1 MSIIWFQ
8 NICFHLGVFVFFVL
22 NYLHHSNKIHLF
34 QYLHNSLRF
43 TFTFFYFPFPYDTP
57 QPSFAHNTHFIG
69 LPTGLRSQIRNSN
82 KGNWYKEMYNT
93 MHRNQ
98 GRSKKMHYILTC
110 YTYAVFDFIFGFE
123 LCVQFTNFEKCKH
136 QT

>member
-1 MSIIWFQ
+1 ML
-8 NICFHLGVFVFFVL
+8 H
-22 NYLHHSNKIHLF
+22 YLHLSNEIHLS

-43 TFTFFYFPFPYDTP
+43 SFTFFYFPFPYDTT

-110 YTYAVFDFIFGFE
+110 YTYAVFDFIKAFSCNYVFHTTVWTWE
-123 LCVQFTNFEKCKH
+123 MVEKWKSINFSKINFH
-136 QT
+136 SIL